1 MNINECYSLASGHFL
16 TERIPEDLLEDH
28 DRNWLAVNLFIEEH
42 ATELFEGI
50 DSDDIWP
57 LIEDIG
63 MDYYK
68 LTNASIK

>member
-28 DRNWLAVNLFIEEH
+28 DRNWLAIGLFIEEH
-42 ATELFEGI
+42 ATELFEGR

-63 MDYYK
+63 TDYYK
-68 LTNASIK
+68 LVNAGIK